1 MAKERN
7 MINDYLIIRG
17 YQMTSNSTNKEIK
30 NIIIS
35 IIFLV
40 LVIFVVLFLSKYI
53 GTIGDT
59 VIITILLLPIL
70 IYLIF
75 SGRLSGLKAG
85 DLEAK
90 FVDITVQSIEIASET
105 ITPSVND
112 MVIVKKQGARE
123 LLKNIPELN
132 KSKPIILTLI
142 LGTSTSYFYESWFKY
157 MEALSQFNTFKFVV
171 FLDKD
176 KKFIAFIT
184 SRAILQILRI
194 ESLGNEFINT
204 LNDNKIQELKLF
216 PGIVSTTISTMST
229 NIEALSEMTKQN
241 LDALIVIDK
250 NLKLEGV
257 VEREQLLSKLILGMA
272 K

>member
-1 MAKERN
+1 MAKERY
-7 MINDYLIIRG
+7 MINDYLIIG
-17 YQMTSNSTNKEIK
+17 GHQMTNNSTNKEIK

-59 VIITILLLPIL
+59 VIVTILLLPIL

-85 DLEAK
+85 DFEAK
-90 FVDITVQSIEIASET
+90 FEDITVQSIEIPSEK
-105 ITPSVND
+105 ITLSEDD

-123 LLKNIPELN
+123 LLKNIPVLD

-142 LGTSTSYFYESWFKY
+142 MGTSTSYFYDPWLKY
-157 MEALSQFNTFKFVV
+157 MEALSQLNTFKFVV
-171 FLDKD
+171 FLDND

-184 SRAILQILRI
+184 SMAMLQILRI
-194 ESLGNEFINT
+194 KSLGEKFIST
-204 LNDNKIQELKLF
+204 LNDNNIQELKQF
-216 PGIVSTTISTMST
+216 PGIVSKTISTKST
-229 NIEALSEMTKQN
+229 SIEALRKMTDQN
-241 LDALIVIDK
+241 LDLLIVTDE
-250 NLKLEGV
+250 NLKLKGV